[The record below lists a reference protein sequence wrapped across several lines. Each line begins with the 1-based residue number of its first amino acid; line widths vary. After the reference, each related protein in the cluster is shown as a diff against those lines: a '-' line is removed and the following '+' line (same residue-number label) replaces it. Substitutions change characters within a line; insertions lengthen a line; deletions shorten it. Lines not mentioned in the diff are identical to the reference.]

1 MKTSPSQ
8 SSPLLPASPVLTQPI
23 AALKSFKKLSW
34 LLPLALLA
42 SCGTTVPLP
51 AWQSVYPDT
60 APAPISQQA
69 PVDNAPIASASPV
82 TTGTVSSALPLAP
95 VSLDSAGVA
104 ARFPDPSRRYATPGL
119 QANRSQWTT
128 QSEIHNWLSD
138 QASASILNPG
148 MQTAILTLGNSQGGT
163 PIEALVLARTTDIS
177 PTGLAA
183 NGKPTVLLVG
193 QQHGNEP
200 AGSEALLVI
209 ARELAQGSLSGL
221 LEQINVVIV
230 PRANP
235 DGAERDQRTT
245 SSGIDMNRDH
255 LLLNTPEAQALARLS
270 RDYKPAVV
278 VDAHEY
284 TVAGR
289 YLEKFGAVQKYD
301 ALLQYATTA
310 NLPEFVTKA
319 AEEWFRQPMLADL
332 QRAGLTSQWYYTT
345 SNNLAD
351 KKVAMGGVQPDTGR
365 NVSGLK
371 NAVSFLVETRGIGL
385 GRQHIQRRVHTQF
398 VAISS
403 VLASTARRASDL
415 NILRSYVDKD
425 ISQLACQ
432 NQAIITA
439 QASPSTRELLMLD
452 PISGADKALSVEWDN
467 SLELRTTK
475 SRARPCGYVLSAASS
490 VAVERL
496 RLQGVKVVRVADQA
510 AMLGERYQETQ
521 SSNGQ
526 RQDVRGAI
534 ADAQA
539 ITRVEVSLNPG
550 LIDVARG
557 SYYVPLNQPLANLV
571 IAALE
576 PDSQSSFFAN
586 QLLPQLQS
594 TIRVTALPQAN
605 FEELN

>member
-1 MKTSPSQ
+1 M
-8 SSPLLPASPVLTQPI
+8 
-23 AALKSFKKLSW
+23 LKSARQVSW
-34 LLPLALLA
+34 LLPLAFLA
-42 SCGTTVPLP
+42 SCSTTVPLP
-51 AWQSVYPDT
+51 VWQPLN
-60 APAPISQQA
+60 AGAMPAPINQTA
-69 PVDNAPIASASPV
+69 PVVQPPIAAASPV
-82 TTGTVSSALPLAP
+82 IAGTLSSPLPLAA
-95 VSLDSAGVA
+95 VSQDSPGVA
-104 ARFPDPSRRYATPGL
+104 ARFPAPARQYATPGL

-128 QSEIHNWLSD
+128 QSEMHNWLSD
-138 QASASILNPG
+138 QASASLLNPG
-148 MQTAILTLGNSQGGT
+148 LQTALLNLGQSQRGT

-177 PTGLAA
+177 PAGLAA
-183 NGKPTVLLVG
+183 QGKPTVLLVG

-209 ARELAQGSLSGL
+209 ARELAQGSLNGL

-235 DGAERDQRTT
+235 DGAERDQRAT
-245 SSGIDMNRDH
+245 SNGIDMNRDH

-270 RDYKPAVV
+270 RDYKPAAV

-319 AEEWFRQPMLADL
+319 AEEWYRLPMLADL
-332 QRAGLTSQWYYTT
+332 QRAGLSNQWYYTT

-365 NVSGLK
+365 NVNGLK

-385 GRQHIQRRVHTQF
+385 DRQHIQRRVHTQF

-403 VLASTARRASDL
+403 TLTSTARRATDL
-415 NILRSYVDKD
+415 NILRNYVDKD
-425 ISQLACQ
+425 ISQMACQ
-432 NQAIITA
+432 NQAIISA
-439 QASPSTRELLMLD
+439 QASPSTRELILLD
-452 PISGADKALSVEWDN
+452 PISGADKVLNLEWDN
-467 SLELRTTK
+467 ALQLQTTK
-475 SRARPCGYVLSAASS
+475 SRTRPCGYVLSAASS
-490 VAVERL
+490 TAVSRL
-496 RLQGVKVVRVADQA
+496 RMQGVKVLRVADPA
-510 AMLGERYQETQ
+510 VMLGERYQQTQ
-521 SSNGQ
+521 STSGQ

-534 ADAQA
+534 ADANP
-539 ITRVEVSLNPG
+539 ITQVEVTLSPG

-594 TIRVTALPQAN
+594 TIRVTAVPQAN
-605 FEELN
+605 LEELN